1 MKTLKIVILCLL
13 SLLIS
18 SCGNSDGENT
28 ISATGTIEATFITL
42 SSKVAGEILKIK
54 FNEGAK
60 VNSGDTILII
70 DDEILRLQLL
80 QASAARQS
88 AEAQLELLR
97 SGSRKEDVAQAQAM
111 YNQAEI
117 SFEQAKKDKE
127 RMTKLLETNTITKKQ
142 YEDVSAKFELV
153 QSQYNAAKENL
164 KKIKNIARPE
174 DLKKAEAA
182 LNQTLANEK
191 VIQKNI
197 NDCYVKSP
205 ISGFVVELFYEKNE
219 SVAPMSSLLK
229 VADLS
234 QVNLDIYIN
243 ELELP
248 KIQLNQKVDV
258 FVDAFDDQSF
268 NGKVVYISPES
279 EFTPKNIQTPDER
292 TKLVYKIKVEI
303 DNPEFLLKS
312 GMPADAKIELKDT
325 DD

>member
-1 MKTLKIVILCLL
+1 MFNQ
-13 SLLIS
+13 S
-18 SCGNSDGENT
+18 
-28 ISATGTIEATFITL
+28 
-42 SSKVAGEILKIK
+42 EIGL
-54 FNEGAK
+54 
-60 VNSGDTILII
+60 
-70 DDEILRLQLL
+70 
-80 QASAARQS
+80 
-88 AEAQLELLR
+88 
-97 SGSRKEDVAQAQAM
+97 
-111 YNQAEI
+111 
-117 SFEQAKKDKE
+117 EQAKKDKE
-127 RMTKLLETNTITKKQ
+127 RMTKLLESNAITKKQ
-142 YEDVSAKFELV
+142 FEDVEAKFELV

-234 QVNLDIYIN
+234 KVNLDIYIN

-258 FVDAFDDQSF
+258 FVDAFDDKSF
-268 NGKVVYISPES
+268 IGRVVYISSES

-292 TKLVYKIKVEI
+292 TKLVYKVKVEI

-312 GMPADAKIELKDT
+312 GMPADAKIQLEENK
-325 DD
+325 